1 MDHFGNGKNNEY
13 IMTVYDKILN
23 MPLVAKALIGGIP
36 ILIVVIWFLYLQING
51 RRLEKEFFRNEISS
65 FVIKSNSYY
74 GRSEEFHLENGVKL
88 YFMPP
93 IGNKIMIGDS
103 VRKEPNT
110 YIYDVYRKDV
120 NGEYKLW
127 ATYNREEI
135 Y

>member
-1 MDHFGNGKNNEY
+1 
-13 IMTVYDKILN
+13 MTFYDKMQN
-23 MPLVAKALIGGIP
+23 MPLIAKILIGGIP
-36 ILIVVIWFLYLQING
+36 ILSVIIWFLYLQING

-65 FVIKSNSYY
+65 VVVKSNSYY

-93 IGNKIMIGDS
+93 IGDKIMIGDS
-103 VRKEPNT
+103 IRKESNT
-110 YIYDVYRKDV
+110 YIYEVYRGNA